1 MITIPQRY
9 THALFKLKT
18 SKVNAILIFVAICF
32 GRERMLHK
40 ILQSF
45 KSDPEQDY
53 SNFEGDLTGGLR
65 KEDQTGGFWNPDMTG
80 GFWNPDMT
88 DGYWKEKVREDY
100 MDCKEGGTNCREG
113 GTDCI
118 NNAAAIA
125 ARRQGGR

>member
-1 MITIPQRY
+1 
-9 THALFKLKT
+9 
-18 SKVNAILIFVAICF
+18 
-32 GRERMLHK
+32 MLHK

-88 DGYWKEKVREDY
+88 DGCLVVRSDSLLIEISIWDGKPRRKVECPPKYPERV
-100 MDCKEGGTNCREG
+100 
-113 GTDCI
+113 
-118 NNAAAIA
+118 
-125 ARRQGGR
+125 